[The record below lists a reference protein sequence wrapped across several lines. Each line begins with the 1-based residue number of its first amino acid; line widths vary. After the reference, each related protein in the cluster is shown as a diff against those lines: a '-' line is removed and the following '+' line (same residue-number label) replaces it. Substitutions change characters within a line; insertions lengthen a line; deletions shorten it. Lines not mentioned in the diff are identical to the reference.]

1 MIYLEK
7 MHTLQRLHTLIA
19 RRGTGSREALAARL
33 GVSERTVYRLLGAL
47 EGLGASIAYDQ
58 ERGTYYYTN
67 RFELKIHVI
76 VVIDGE
82 EYTII

>member
-7 MHTLQRLHTLIA
+7 MHTLERLHTLIA
-19 RRGTGSREALAARL
+19 RRGTGRRKDLAGRL

-58 ERGTYYYTN
+58 EHGTYYYTHN
-67 RFELKIHVI
+67 FALRIRITLW
-76 VVIDGE
+76 IDGE
-82 EYTII
+82 ENIII